1 MQREQKNGGKFGKMV
16 GNLEPEVRKDGGR
29 LFDKMYRNVW
39 N

>member
-1 MQREQKNGGKFGKMV
+1 MQREQKKGGKFGKMV

-29 LFDKMYRNVW
+29 LYDKTHRTVW